1 MFFVFN
7 KEKICAYIVSV
18 LTVCLLFFIA
28 SSSTEKITETS
39 SNIEVKYNNEND
51 INNTLNNIV
60 K

>member
-7 KEKICAYIVSV
+7 KEKILAYVVSV

-28 SSSTEKITETS
+28 SSSTEKVTETS
-39 SNIEVKYNNEND
+39 SNIEVNYNVVNDLEN
-51 INNTLNNIV
+51 TVNNIV

>member
-7 KEKICAYIVSV
+7 KEKIYAYVVSV

-28 SSSTEKITETS
+28 SISTEKVTETS
-39 SNIEVKYNNEND
+39 SNIEVNYEV
-51 INNTLNNIV
+51 INNLDNTENNIV